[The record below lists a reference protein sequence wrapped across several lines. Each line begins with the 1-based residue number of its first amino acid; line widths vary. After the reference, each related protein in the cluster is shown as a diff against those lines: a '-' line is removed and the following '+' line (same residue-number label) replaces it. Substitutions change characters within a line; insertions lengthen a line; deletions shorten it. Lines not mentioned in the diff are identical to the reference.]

1 MSPESNKKEIN
12 PLGIIIGGSVSKG
25 LKVKLDRS
33 TESERIAVGSY
44 IVVNGDFQ
52 RIFGMITDIELD
64 TLASLN
70 PIKPTSSFSAAVLE
84 GTAFFSILTVTPML
98 ILDPDTQETQPN
110 RGIPNHFATVR
121 LAEKD
126 DISIIFG
133 EEDREHLSIGEPME
147 MEDFDV
153 VLDLRSTVER
163 SSGVFGK
170 SGTGKTFLVRQLL
183 AGFVKG
189 NIAGNLIFDMHNEYG
204 WTGRDH
210 ERSRDVK
217 GLKQL
222 YGSQVVVLTLDQ
234 ESSNRRKVPT
244 DGTINISY
252 SEIEPEDIEI
262 LSETLNLTEVGKQ
275 LPYRLQRVYGKKWLG
290 IFLDLDNNGIKE
302 LVNELNENESTVQAL
317 KRRLEGL
324 KRFEFLSESGGN
336 KAVQSIMN
344 YLDKGFSVVLEFG
357 KYGRQELAYILV
369 ANLLSR
375 RVFDTY
381 IKRTEKSVDVS
392 DSTNPLVITIEEAHK
407 FLSPTLAP
415 QTIFGTIARE
425 GRKYGVTLLVVDQR
439 PSGIDEEIIS
449 QIGTKLVCFLDNEK
463 DIDAVLSGI
472 SGKSQLKNVLSRLG
486 SVQQALL
493 VGHALPMPIV
503 VKTKEYGTPES
514 YLRLA
519 SSSNPTEFK
528 EKWND
533 KIDDLFS

>member
-1 MSPESNKKEIN
+1 MSPESNKKENN
-12 PLGIIIGGSVSKG
+12 PLGIVIGGSVSKG
-25 LKVKLDRS
+25 LKIKLDRS

-52 RIFGMITDIELD
+52 SIFGMITDIELD

-222 YGSQVVVLTLDQ
+222 YGSQVVVLTLDP

-472 SGKSQLKNVLSRLG
+472 SGKSELKNVLSRLG

-528 EKWND
+528 EQWND

>member
-1 MSPESNKKEIN
+1 MSPESNKKEKN
-12 PLGIIIGGSVSKG
+12 PLGIVIGGSVSKG
-25 LKVKLDRS
+25 LKIKLDRS

-222 YGSQVVVLTLDQ
+222 YGSQVVVLTLDP

-472 SGKSQLKNVLSRLG
+472 SGKSELKNVLSRLG

-528 EKWND
+528 EQWND

>member
-12 PLGIIIGGSVSKG
+12 PLGIVIGGSVSKG

>member
-12 PLGIIIGGSVSKG
+12 PLGIVIGGSVSKG

-52 RIFGMITDIELD
+52 SIFGMITDIELD

-84 GTAFFSILTVTPML
+84 GTAYFSILTVIPML
-98 ILDPDTQETQPN
+98 ILDPETQETQPN
-110 RGIPNHFATVR
+110 RGIPNHFATAR

-133 EEDREHLSIGEPME
+133 EEDSEHLSIGEPME

-222 YGSQVVVLTLDQ
+222 YGSQVVVLTLDP
-234 ESSNRRKVPT
+234 ESSNRRNVPT

-324 KRFEFLSESGGN
+324 RRFEFLSESGGN

-381 IKRTEKSVDVS
+381 IKRAEKSVDVS

>member
-1 MSPESNKKEIN
+1 MSPESNKKENN
-12 PLGIIIGGSVSKG
+12 PLGIVIGGSVSKG
-25 LKVKLDRS
+25 LKIKLDRS

-222 YGSQVVVLTLDQ
+222 YGSQVVVLTLDP

-472 SGKSQLKNVLSRLG
+472 SGKSELKNVLSRLG

-528 EKWND
+528 EQWND